1 MLLTRETVL
10 SDLSMNRESAAQS
23 PSDEYLAGAF
33 VIREVPVVLIGT
45 DSITKPNRFTLHYPR
60 LQVEG
65 IGTLIP
71 EAIEIDVTSIA
82 RGGQV
87 RIDELPMP
95 PCCEV
100 IGVWFANPVVTVGQ
114 EG

>member
-1 MLLTRETVL
+1 MLLTQETASTAL
-10 SDLSMNRESAAQS
+10 STNREAAS
-23 PSDEYLAGAF
+23 RSSSDEYLSGSF
-33 VIREVPVVLIGT
+33 VIREVPVVLVGT
-45 DSITKPNRFTLHYPR
+45 EAISAPNRFTLHYPR

-71 EAIEIDVTSIA
+71 EAIEIDIASIA
-82 RGGQV
+82 RGGQI
-87 RIDELPMP
+87 RIDELAMP

-100 IGVWFANPVVTVGQ
+100 IGVWFANPVVTVAQ